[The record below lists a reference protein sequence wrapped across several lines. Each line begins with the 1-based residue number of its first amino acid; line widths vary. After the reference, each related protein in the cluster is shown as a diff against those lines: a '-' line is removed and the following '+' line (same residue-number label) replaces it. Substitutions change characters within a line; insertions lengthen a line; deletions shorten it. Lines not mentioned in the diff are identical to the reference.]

1 MCFFGKSERTEANM
15 QQNRRGL
22 LFLKMRYE
30 GHSFDTVCIEVEEL
44 NQQNQHSHI
53 KVRSVTG
60 IFDEYKDKVV
70 QITPKWMDTKQITW
84 L

>member
-1 MCFFGKSERTEANM
+1 MFGISKRTTEDKR
-15 QQNRRGL
+15 QHNRRGL

-30 GHSFDTVCIEVEEL
+30 GHSFDTVCVEVEEL
-44 NQQNQHSHI
+44 KQQNQYSHI
-53 KVRSVTG
+53 IVRSVTG

-70 QITPKWMDTKQITW
+70 QITPKWMATNQITW